1 MVCFLLLKGSEKS
14 TASFTPGRKA
24 GLGVHGVYLLH
35 HGSLYVVAPQTGCDL
50 PDVLEGDAREAA
62 APADGVWDPT
72 EDGGD
77 DITQGFPQIEAFVGE
92 FPHAVNGVG
101 VVRLSYGFLE

>member
-1 MVCFLLLKGSEKS
+1 MFEGN
-14 TASFTPGRKA
+14 
-24 GLGVHGVYLLH
+24 
-35 HGSLYVVAPQTGCDL
+35 TG
-50 PDVLEGDAREAA
+50 EGA

-77 DITQGFPQIEAFVGE
+77 DITQGFPHIEAFVGE

-101 VVRLSYGFLE
+101 VVRLSYGFFKGNLVAERAIHLTYISKLYKKKRLNINLCREVFIVEC